1 MANIKFTQ
9 LPNLTTPTADTIVP
23 VVKSNVNYTVTTDTL
38 TAYVNN
44 NSGNITAT
52 GNITAAFFSGNGS
65 ALTSINGS
73 NVAGAVANA
82 TYAVLAGTATTADSA
97 NAVAGANVSG
107 TVANATYAITAGSAT
122 TAATANSVA
131 GANVT
136 GTVANATY
144 ATSSGTAQYVTANA
158 QANITS
164 VGILTSLSA
173 SGNITGNYFIGNGSA
188 LTGLGATYSNANAT
202 SLMANFGSNT
212 ISTSGNITGGY
223 VLGNGSQLTGL
234 PDTYSNANVVTLLSA
249 FGSNSISTTGNVTSS
264 YVVSNGSLLTN
275 LTGANVS
282 GTVGNATY
290 ATSAGT
296 AATANTAATAVTVT
310 QASQPAIT
318 SVGTLTG
325 LSVSGNVQGGNL
337 NTTGSISAT
346 GNITGNYFV
355 GNGSALTGVT
365 SSLPSTISVTGNI
378 TSGSTIRGNTYSE
391 LTNSITFSSS
401 ITPAFS
407 NGSVQKFTASSNFSL
422 NAPTGIPSGG
432 SITLII
438 TQDATGNRIM
448 TPNAAYKFAYGVK
461 TLSTAASAI
470 DVMSVFYDGT
480 NYLCNLVK
488 SYS

>member
-9 LPNLTTPTADTIVP
+9 LPNLSTPTADTIVP

-44 NSGNITAT
+44 NSDNITAT

-82 TYAVLAGTATTADSA
+82 TYAVSAGT
-97 NAVAGANVSG
+97 
-107 TVANATYAITAGSAT
+107 AT

-131 GANVT
+131 GANVS

-202 SLMANFGSNT
+202 SLMANFGSNI

-223 VLGNGSQLTGL
+223 ILGNGSQLSGL
-234 PDTYSNANVVTLLSA
+234 PATYGNANVVTLLAGFGSNAVSTTGNITAGYLLGNGSQLSGLPATYGNSNVVTLLSA
-249 FGSNSISTTGNVTSS
+249 FGSNTVSTTGNVTAS
-264 YVVSNGSLLTN
+264 YVIGNGSTLTN

-282 GTVGNATY
+282 GTVGNATF

-310 QASQPAIT
+310 QAAQTAIT
-318 SVGTLTG
+318 SVGTLTS
-325 LSVSGNVQGGNL
+325 LNVS
-337 NTTGSISAT
+337 
-346 GNITGNYFV
+346 
-355 GNGSALTGVT
+355 
-365 SSLPSTISVTGNI
+365 GNI
-378 TSGSTIRGNTYSE
+378 TSSATIGGNTYSE
-391 LTNSITFSSS
+391 LTSSQGS
-401 ITPAFS
+401 TGSSVTPVFS
-407 NGSVQKFTASSNFSL
+407 NGSVQKFTANANFTL
-422 NAPTGIPSGG
+422 NAPTGIPTGG
-432 SITLII
+432 SVTLII
-438 TQDATGNRIM
+438 TQDATGSRVM
-448 TPNAAYKFAYGVK
+448 TPNAVYKFAYSLK
-461 TLSTAASAI
+461 TLSTAANSI
-470 DVMSVFYDGT
+470 DVMSIFYDGSD
-480 NYLCNLVK
+480 YLCNLVK
-488 SYS
+488 GYTA